1 MDLNGFKTRRKI
13 MCGVSCGEMAVSFEC
28 YFYTSTVYFHI
39 GDKKK
44 SFSDFDIA

>member
-1 MDLNGFKTRRKI
+1 

-39 GDKKK
+39 GDKKN

>member
-1 MDLNGFKTRRKI
+1 

-44 SFSDFDIA
+44 ASLILILHSTFTELYIVHLT